1 MISSLQFLP
10 KVIQLVRIIKINEL
24 FRVFMIR

>member
-10 KVIQLVRIIKINEL
+10 KVIQLVRIIKINDL
-24 FRVFMIR
+24 FRVFMFR